1 MRQGRTLIDFNWKLD
16 LQVASHDGASNLAH
30 LLIQLE
36 SEKNGEAQVDLIEM
50 KGEQFMAFFA
60 NLKKVKENLIGL
72 VQGENQ
78 K

>member
-1 MRQGRTLIDFNWKLD
+1 M
-16 LQVASHDGASNLAH
+16 QVASHDGASNLAH

-78 K
+78 KWLFIYFEG